1 MKILNINQLSK
12 VHSLDLLVR
21 ERMIEKIEILNENY
35 GDNRTIGELGG
46 CVIYVNHKE
55 QLDELL
61 EQFPVTEAEYVDAFI
76 GADEENYCE
85 LLLLAGSDY
94 NIVVFMPLILLEQYP
109 QFNAM
114 NE

>member
-1 MKILNINQLSK
+1 MKLLNVNQLSQ
-12 VHSLDLLVR
+12 VHSLDPLVK

-35 GDNRTIGELGG
+35 GDNRTIGDLGG
-46 CVIYVNHKE
+46 FVTYVNHKE

-61 EQFPVTEAEYVDAFI
+61 EQFPVTEAEYVDAFV

-94 NIVVFMPLILLEQYP
+94 NLVIFMPLIVLEQYP
-109 QFNAM
+109 QFNVS

>member
-1 MKILNINQLSK
+1 MKIVNANQLSQ
-12 VHSLDLLVR
+12 VHSLDPLVR
-21 ERMIEKIEILNENY
+21 ERMIKKIEILNENY
-35 GDNRTIGELGG
+35 GENGMIGDLGG
-46 CVIYVNHKE
+46 FVTYVNHKE

-94 NIVVFMPLILLEQYP
+94 NMVIFMPLELLQYYP
-109 QFNAM
+109 NFNI

>member
-1 MKILNINQLSK
+1 MKVLNVNQLSK
-12 VHSLDLLVR
+12 VHSLDPLVR

-35 GDNRTIGELGG
+35 GETRMIDDLGG
-46 CVIYVNHKE
+46 FVMYVNHKE

-61 EQFPVTEAEYVDAFI
+61 EQFPVTEAEYVDAFV

-85 LLLLAGSDY
+85 MLLLAGSDY
-94 NIVVFMPLILLEQYP
+94 NIVVFMPLELLQYYP
-109 QFNAM
+109 NFNI

>member
-1 MKILNINQLSK
+1 MKVLNVNQLSK
-12 VHSLDLLVR
+12 VHSLDPLVR

-35 GDNRTIGELGG
+35 GETRMIDDLGG
-46 CVIYVNHKE
+46 FVMYVNHKE

-61 EQFPVTEAEYVDAFI
+61 EQFPVTEAEYVDAFV

-94 NIVVFMPLILLEQYP
+94 NMVIFMPLELLQYYP
-109 QFNAM
+109 NFNI

>member
-12 VHSLDLLVR
+12 VHSLDPLVR

-35 GDNRTIGELGG
+35 GETRMIDDLGG
-46 CVIYVNHKE
+46 FVMYVNHKE

-61 EQFPVTEAEYVDAFI
+61 EQFPVTEAEYVDAFV

-85 LLLLAGSDY
+85 MLLLAGSDY
-94 NIVVFMPLILLEQYP
+94 NIVVFMPLELLQYYP
-109 QFNAM
+109 NFNI

>member
-1 MKILNINQLSK
+1 MKIVNVNQLSQ
-12 VHSLDLLVR
+12 VHSLDSLVK

-35 GDNRTIGELGG
+35 RETRMIDDLGG
-46 CVIYVNHKE
+46 FVTYVNHKE

-61 EQFPVTEAEYVDAFI
+61 EQFPVTEAEYVDAFV
-76 GADEENYCE
+76 GSNEENYCE

-94 NIVVFMPLILLEQYP
+94 NIVVFIPLILLEQYP

>member
-1 MKILNINQLSK
+1 MKIVNVNQLSQ
-12 VHSLDLLVR
+12 VHSLDSLVK

-35 GDNRTIGELGG
+35 GETRMIDDLGG
-46 CVIYVNHKE
+46 FVTYVNHKE

-61 EQFPVTEAEYVDAFI
+61 EQFPVTEAEYVDAFV
-76 GADEENYCE
+76 GSNEENYCE

-94 NIVVFMPLILLEQYP
+94 NIVVFIPLILLEQYP

>member
-12 VHSLDLLVR
+12 VHSLDPLVR
-21 ERMIEKIEILNENY
+21 ERMIEKLEILNENY
-35 GDNRTIGELGG
+35 GETRMISDLGG
-46 CVIYVNHKE
+46 FVTYVNHKE
-55 QLDELL
+55 QLDKLL

-85 LLLLAGSDY
+85 MLLLAGSDY
-94 NIVVFMPLILLEQYP
+94 NLVIFMPLIVLEQYS
-109 QFNAM
+109 QFNAI

>member
-1 MKILNINQLSK
+1 MKLLNVNQLSR
-12 VHSLDLLVR
+12 VHSLDPLVR
-21 ERMIEKIEILNENY
+21 ERIIEKIEILNEHY
-35 GDNRTIGELGG
+35 GEHRMMGDLGG
-46 CVIYVNHKE
+46 FVTYVTHKE

-61 EQFPVTEAEYVDAFI
+61 EQFPVTEEEYVDAFI

>member
-1 MKILNINQLSK
+1 MKIVNVNQLSQ
-12 VHSLDLLVR
+12 VHSLDPLVK

-35 GDNRTIGELGG
+35 GENRMISDLGG
-46 CVIYVNHKE
+46 FVTYVNHKE

-61 EQFPVTEAEYVDAFI
+61 EQFPVTEAEYVDAFV
-76 GADEENYCE
+76 GTDEESYCE

-94 NIVVFMPLILLEQYP
+94 NMVIFMPLILLEQYP
-109 QFNAM
+109 QFNAI

>member
-1 MKILNINQLSK
+1 MKIVNVSQLSQ
-12 VHSLDLLVR
+12 VHSLDPLVR

-35 GDNRTIGELGG
+35 GETRMIDDLGG
-46 CVIYVNHKE
+46 FVMYVNHKE

-61 EQFPVTEAEYVDAFI
+61 EQFPVTEAEYVDAFV

-94 NIVVFMPLILLEQYP
+94 HIVVFMPLELLQYYP
-109 QFNAM
+109 SFNI

>member
-1 MKILNINQLSK
+1 MKILNVNQLSQ
-12 VHSLDLLVR
+12 VHSLDSLVR
-21 ERMIEKIEILNENY
+21 ERMVEKIEILNENY
-35 GDNRTIGELGG
+35 GETRMIDDLGG
-46 CVIYVNHKE
+46 FVMYVNHKE

-61 EQFPVTEAEYVDAFI
+61 EQFPVTEAEYVDAFV

-94 NIVVFMPLILLEQYP
+94 NMVIFMPLELLQYYP
-109 QFNAM
+109 NFNI

>member
-1 MKILNINQLSK
+1 MKIVNANQLSQ
-12 VHSLDLLVR
+12 VHSLDRLVK

-35 GDNRTIGELGG
+35 GENRIIGDLGG
-46 CVIYVNHKE
+46 FVIYIHHKE
-55 QLDELL
+55 QLDKLL
-61 EQFPVTEAEYVDAFI
+61 EQFPVTEAEYVDAFA

-94 NIVVFMPLILLEQYP
+94 NLVIFMPLIVLEQYP
-109 QFNAM
+109 QFNVS

>member
-12 VHSLDLLVR
+12 VHSLDPLVR

-35 GDNRTIGELGG
+35 GETRMIDDLGG
-46 CVIYVNHKE
+46 FVMYVNHKE

-61 EQFPVTEAEYVDAFI
+61 EQFPVTEAEYVDAFV

-94 NIVVFMPLILLEQYP
+94 NIVVFMPLELLQYYP
-109 QFNAM
+109 NFNI

>member
-1 MKILNINQLSK
+1 MKLLNVNQLSQ
-12 VHSLDLLVR
+12 VHSLDPLVR
-21 ERMIEKIEILNENY
+21 ERLIEKIEILNENY
-35 GDNRTIGELGG
+35 GEIRMIGDLGG
-46 CVIYVNHKE
+46 FVTYVNHKE

-61 EQFPVTEAEYVDAFI
+61 EQFPVTEAEYVDAFV

-94 NIVVFMPLILLEQYP
+94 NMVIFMPLELLQYYP
-109 QFNAM
+109 NFNI

>member
-1 MKILNINQLSK
+1 MKIVNVNQLSQ
-12 VHSLDLLVR
+12 VHSLDPLVK
-21 ERMIEKIEILNENY
+21 ERMVEKIEILNENY
-35 GDNRTIGELGG
+35 WENRMIGDLGG
-46 CVIYVNHKE
+46 FVIYVNHKE

-61 EQFPVTEAEYVDAFI
+61 EQFPVTEAEYVDAFV

-94 NIVVFMPLILLEQYP
+94 NMVIFMPLVLLEQYP
-109 QFNAM
+109 QFNAI

>member
-35 GDNRTIGELGG
+35 GDNRTIGDLGG
-46 CVIYVNHKE
+46 FVTYVNHK
-55 QLDELL
+55 
-61 EQFPVTEAEYVDAFI
+61 EQFPVTEAEYVDAFV

-94 NIVVFMPLILLEQYP
+94 NLVIFMPLIVLEQYP
-109 QFNAM
+109 QFNVS

>member
-1 MKILNINQLSK
+1 MKILNENELEQINQL
-12 VHSLDLLVR
+12 DRLVK
-21 ERMIEKIEILNENY
+21 ERMVEKIEILNENY
-35 GDNRTIGELGG
+35 GENRMIGDLGG
-46 CVIYVNHKE
+46 FVMYVNHKE

-61 EQFPVTEAEYVDAFI
+61 EQFPVTEAEYVDAFV

-94 NIVVFMPLILLEQYP
+94 NMVIFMPLELLQYYP
-109 QFNAM
+109 NFNI